1 MQETILKNVCQ
12 YRSHPVQS
20 VQSSS
25 SCKVRESISGIYEA
39 TGDYRGL
46 QRMEKKKERDTRS
59 NLKKQLHYLKRLIVL
74 AWKVMS
80 HPSNDNFKVFFGF
93 IFTKFCIR
101 PYDKIKINK
110 YMDIYFRSKYIK

>member
-1 MQETILKNVCQ
+1 LEDFGAGLASRRHI
-12 YRSHPVQS
+12 QS

-25 SCKVRESISGIYEA
+25 SCKIRESLTEIHEA
-39 TGDYRGL
+39 TEDYRGW
-46 QRMEKKKERDTRS
+46 RRKKERDTRS
-59 NLKKQLHYLKRLIVL
+59 NLKIQLHYLKWIIVL

-101 PYDKIKINK
+101 PYDKIKIK
-110 YMDIYFRSKYIK
+110 